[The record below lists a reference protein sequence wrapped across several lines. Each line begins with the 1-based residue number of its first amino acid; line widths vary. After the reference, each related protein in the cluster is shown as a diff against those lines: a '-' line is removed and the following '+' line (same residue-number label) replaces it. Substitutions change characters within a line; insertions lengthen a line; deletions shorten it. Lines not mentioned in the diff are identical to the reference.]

1 MTPIAFGDVSNP
13 FAEFFSANEAKTA
26 LTVKVGGSYQI
37 GYQCCIDSRGGKAYQ
52 VCVALMVLAPGASAP
67 AIVTG
72 TQTAAGNYQ
81 DEDIAISYFHPF
93 IAVAAGSVLTLALCH
108 NGTLEG
114 GVRSAGLSIKGEF

>member
-1 MTPIAFGDVSNP
+1 MHRHHRDESGLPRH
-13 FAEFFSANEAKTA
+13 TA
-26 LTVKVGGSYQI
+26 VGG
-37 GYQCCIDSRGGKAYQ
+37 
-52 VCVALMVLAPGASAP
+52 APT
-67 AIVTG
+67 IVTG